1 MTSPDVALQD
11 LQFVTAGRASPSPEV
26 LRNLS
31 QVLPRPPK
39 GRTAVVGAGS
49 VAARM
54 AESIERLWPASAPL
68 SGIVLVQ
75 GGSMAE
81 ATYTGTRIG
90 IFDVAS
96 SEADGASDNAAA
108 AILRAV
114 MSLTHDD
121 LVVCLFCPE
130 AGDLLNLPA
139 ANLTYKEERR
149 IHRELRAKG
158 ASLEE
163 CLCVEKH
170 FSLLKGGRL
179 AAACAPARVVTLL
192 VDARPAANFSH
203 FAGGPTTADASTC
216 NDVLAV
222 VRRYGVD
229 LPSSILSL
237 LTHGELETPKPGE
250 PHFMGNELHVLGC
263 TLATL

>member
-1 MTSPDVALQD
+1 MTSPDVAFRD
-11 LQFVTAGRASPSPEV
+11 MQFVTAGRATPSPEV
-26 LRNLS
+26 LRDLS

-39 GRTAVVGAGS
+39 GRTSVVGAGS
-49 VAARM
+49 VAAKM
-54 AESIERLWPASAPL
+54 AESIERLWPAAAPL

-75 GGSMAE
+75 SGSMPETTHTA
-81 ATYTGTRIG
+81 TRIG

-96 SEADGASDNAAA
+96 SEAGRTSCDAPS

-114 MSLTHDD
+114 LSLTPDD
-121 LVVCLFCPE
+121 LVVCLFCLE
-130 AGDLLNLPA
+130 AGDLLNWPA
-139 ANLTYKEERR
+139 ANLTYEEERR
-149 IHRELRAKG
+149 IHRELQAKG

-170 FSLLKGGRL
+170 LSLLKGGRL

-192 VDARPAANFSH
+192 VGGKLVADSSH
-203 FAGGPTTADASTC
+203 FAGGPTAADASTC

-222 VRRYGVD
+222 VGRYGVD

-250 PHFMGNELHVLGC
+250 PHFSRNELHVLGC
-263 TLATL
+263 APAAT